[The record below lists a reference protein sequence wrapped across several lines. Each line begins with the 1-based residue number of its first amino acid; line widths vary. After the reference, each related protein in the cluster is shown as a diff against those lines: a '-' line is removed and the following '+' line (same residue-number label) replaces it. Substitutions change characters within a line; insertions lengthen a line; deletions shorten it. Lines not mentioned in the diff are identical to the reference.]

1 MNTFMR
7 QGLVVRWGVGG
18 WMLCALATLALTGCG
33 GGGGSSSGSGG
44 GGAYSV
50 GGTVTGLSAAGLVL
64 TDNGGNSL
72 ALSAGAST
80 FTFSATLPSGAT
92 YSVAVATQ
100 PSGENCT
107 VSSGAGTVTA
117 NVTSVSVDCTSN
129 TYTIGGSVSGL
140 SASGLVLQNN
150 GGDNLSVPSG
160 ASSFTFS
167 TPLAYGRPYDVTVYS
182 HPATENCLVSSGG
195 SGTVTGNVSTVRV
208 TCSSSSYTVSGT
220 LTGLV
225 SGGLKLQDASGGE
238 ILTVSAGATSFQ
250 FSQPLMYGANVDV
263 SVNTQPFWQA
273 CTPNSSNYTGPITSN
288 LTTDSVSCAADTAT
302 VTTFA
307 GSTTSGNADGTG
319 ANATFYG
326 VSGVAMDSA
335 GNLYVADTNNNEIR
349 KITPA
354 AVVTTLAGSTTPG
367 SADGS
372 GTVATFNTPTDVAVD
387 SAGNIYVADAA
398 NNEIREVVC
407 SGSTASTCMV
417 YTIAGA
423 VNPGAANGS
432 GTVARFRYPQG
443 IAVDSAGN
451 LYVADTSNNEI
462 REIVCS
468 AGSPP
473 SAANC
478 TVSTLAGSAALS
490 PGTVEGSG
498 TTATFNAPTGLVVDA
513 SGNLYVADHNNNE
526 IRKIVCTGTTASTC
540 TVSLLAGSTT
550 AGSADGTG
558 SAASFNGPTAVALD
572 SAGDVYV
579 ADSSNNEIRLVN
591 PLGTVV
597 TLVGSA
603 SGLSSPD
610 GLAVD
615 PSGNLFI
622 GDHLNNE
629 IRKATP

>member
-1 MNTFMR
+1 MNKFTREGFN
-7 QGLVVRWGVGG
+7 VHWGVGR
-18 WMLCALATLALTGCG
+18 WLMCALATLVLTACG
-33 GGGGSSSGSGG
+33 GGGGSSGGTGGS
-44 GGAYSV
+44 AAFSV
-50 GGTVTGLSAAGLVL
+50 GGTVTGLSTSGLVL
-64 TDNGGNSL
+64 TDNGGDSL
-72 ALSAGAST
+72 ALSSGAST
-80 FTFSATLPSGAT
+80 FTFSATLASGSS
-92 YSVAVATQ
+92 YLVAVATQ
-100 PSGENCT
+100 PTGETCT
-107 VSSGAGTVTA
+107 VSSGTGTVTA
-117 NVTSVSVDCTSN
+117 NVTSVSVGCTSN
-129 TYTIGGSVSGL
+129 SYNIGGSVSGL
-140 SASGLVLQNN
+140 SASGLVLQDN
-150 GGDNLSVPSG
+150 GGDNLSVFVG
-160 ASSFTFS
+160 ASTFTFS

-195 SGTVTGNVSTVRV
+195 SGTVTGTVSTVRV

-225 SGGLKLQDASGGE
+225 SGGLKLQDDSGGE
-238 ILTVSAGATSFQ
+238 ILSVPAGATNFQ
-250 FSQPLMYGANVDV
+250 FSQPLMYGTNVDV
-263 SVNTQPFWQA
+263 NVSTQPFWQT
-273 CTPNSSNYTGPITSN
+273 CTPGSSNYTGPITSN
-288 LTTDSVSCAADTAT
+288 LTTDTVSCVADTAT

-319 ANATFYG
+319 TNASFYG
-326 VSGVAMDSA
+326 VSGVAMDST
-335 GNLYVADTNNNEIR
+335 GNIYVADTNNNEIR

-407 SGSTASTCMV
+407 TGSIASTCTV

-423 VNPGAANGS
+423 LNPGAADGS
-432 GTVARFRYPQG
+432 GTLARFRYPQG

-462 REIVCS
+462 REIVCT

-490 PGTVEGSG
+490 PGSVEGSG
-498 TTATFNAPTGLVVDA
+498 TTATFSAPTGLVVDA

-526 IRKIVCTGTTASTC
+526 IRKIVCTGTTASAC

-550 AGSADGTG
+550 AGSTDGTG
-558 SAASFNGPTAVALD
+558 SAASFNGPTAVAVD

-579 ADSSNNEIRLVN
+579 ADSGNNEIRLVN

-597 TLVGSA
+597 TLVGSTA
-603 SGLSSPD
+603 GLSSPD
-610 GLAVD
+610 GLAVE
-615 PSGNLFI
+615 PSGDLFI

-629 IRKATP
+629 IREVAP